1 MKNFEVVR
9 VLRNISILLEMD
21 DVPFKPRAYEK
32 AAISISALEED
43 VEEIYMKSCVEGFL
57 IQQLSKVDLKE
68 LILKVKANYNKYRS
82 LEAYAAL
89 VTWKG

>member
-1 MKNFEVVR
+1 MLISKSLYSFLATVNSSIAMKNFEVVR

-21 DVPFKPRAYEK
+21 DVHFKPRAYEK

-57 IQQLSKVDLKE
+57 I
-68 LILKVKANYNKYRS
+68 
-82 LEAYAAL
+82 
-89 VTWKG
+89 

>member
-21 DVPFKPRAYEK
+21 DVHFKPRAYEK

-57 IQQLSKVDLKE
+57 I
-68 LILKVKANYNKYRS
+68 
-82 LEAYAAL
+82 
-89 VTWKG
+89 

>member
-1 MKNFEVVR
+1 M
-9 VLRNISILLEMD
+9 LEMD